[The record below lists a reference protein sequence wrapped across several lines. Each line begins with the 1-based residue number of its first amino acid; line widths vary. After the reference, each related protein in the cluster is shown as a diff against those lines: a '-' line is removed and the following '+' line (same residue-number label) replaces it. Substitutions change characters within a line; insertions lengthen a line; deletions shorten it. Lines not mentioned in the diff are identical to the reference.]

1 MMTSKT
7 LEKLFPS
14 QDEIPA
20 EHRLAA
26 PIHQRSWLVNGELRT
41 WNGKCKSVL
50 SPVCVWM
57 PNGELRQPRSAAIR

>member
-26 PIHQRSWLVNGELRT
+26 PIHQRSWLVNGEH
-41 WNGKCKSVL
+41 V
-50 SPVCVWM
+50 V
-57 PNGELRQPRSAAIR
+57 RSAAQH